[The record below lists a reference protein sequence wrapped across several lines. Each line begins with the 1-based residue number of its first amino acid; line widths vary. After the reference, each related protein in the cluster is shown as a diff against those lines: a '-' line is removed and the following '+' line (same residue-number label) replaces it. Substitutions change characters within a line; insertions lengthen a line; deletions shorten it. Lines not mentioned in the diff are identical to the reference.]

1 MISAFVE
8 GIVLLYFI
16 YVVGYTFIFSFAGLF
31 YRNPSHGKVNGK
43 KFAVFI
49 PAYKEDGVIVDVAHK
64 ALQQTY
70 PKELFTVVII
80 ADSLLD
86 ETIAKLKQLPIQVVK
101 VSFESST
108 KVKSLNFA
116 MQSLTQHFDYAV
128 VLDADNVMKPDFLE
142 RLAGAHAAGR
152 KAVQGQRLAKNT
164 NNTMAFLDGLSEAV
178 NNHIYRQ
185 GTTALG
191 LSCSIS
197 GSGVSFDYAIFK
209 ELLGG
214 MTSVGGF
221 DRELEVHLLDRGV
234 KVIYYKDAAVYD
246 EKVQK
251 TAVFENQRKRWISS
265 QYRYLAKFF
274 GKGCGA
280 LLRGNIAMF
289 NSAVLRNIQL
299 PRLINLGLIT
309 IIPILLWFVRDYL
322 FFNYWIWPSLFGLMA
337 LSFMIAI
344 PREYYTGE
352 LLRAAIKVPG
362 LFLRMLLL
370 MFKLKGANKKFIH
383 TPHGV
388 AGQGGNPQK

>member
-1 MISAFVE
+1 M
-8 GIVLLYFI
+8 
-16 YVVGYTFIFSFAGLF
+16 
-31 YRNPSHGKVNGK
+31 
-43 KFAVFI
+43 
-49 PAYKEDGVIVDVAHK
+49 
-64 ALQQTY
+64 
-70 PKELFTVVII
+70 
-80 ADSLLD
+80 D
-86 ETIAKLKQLPIQVVK
+86 ETITRLQQLPIRVVR

-116 MQSLTQHFDYAV
+116 MQSLTETFDYAV
-128 VLDADNVMKPDFLE
+128 VLDADNVMQPDFLE
-142 RLAGAHAAGR
+142 RLAGAHAANR

-197 GSGVSFDYAIFK
+197 GSGVSFDYSLFK

-221 DRELEVHLLDRGV
+221 DRELEVLLLDRGI
-234 KVIYYKDAAVYD
+234 KVVYYKDAGIYD

-265 QYRYLAKFF
+265 QYRYLAKYF
-274 GKGCGA
+274 GKGCMA
-280 LLRGNIAMF
+280 LLKGDIALF

-309 IIPILLWFVRDYL
+309 ILPILLWFVRDYL
-322 FFNYWIWPSLFGLMA
+322 FFNYWIWPSLFGVMA
-337 LSFMIAI
+337 IAFMIAI
-344 PREYYTGE
+344 PKEYYTGD
-352 LLRAAIKVPG
+352 LLRAAIRVPG

-383 TPHGV
+383 TPHGE
-388 AGQGGNPQK
+388 NS